1 MPDPDHIVRV
11 FEQYTD
17 ALTRDDP
24 DAAIAL
30 FAADAVVRD
39 PVDGPVL
46 EGATKIREFFA
57 AGKGVL
63 EYLRLSGP
71 VRIAADGL
79 HAAAPMQARVDFGDG
94 PKLLDTLDV
103 MTFGDDGLVVSMDAY
118 YGPPNLRDDA

>member
-63 EYLRLSGP
+63 EYLRLPCRRPTVLVRRRPGFRPSG
-71 VRIAADGL
+71 
-79 HAAAPMQARVDFGDG
+79 APSGQS
-94 PKLLDTLDV
+94 T
-103 MTFGDDGLVVSMDAY
+103 TFCV
-118 YGPPNLRDDA
+118 